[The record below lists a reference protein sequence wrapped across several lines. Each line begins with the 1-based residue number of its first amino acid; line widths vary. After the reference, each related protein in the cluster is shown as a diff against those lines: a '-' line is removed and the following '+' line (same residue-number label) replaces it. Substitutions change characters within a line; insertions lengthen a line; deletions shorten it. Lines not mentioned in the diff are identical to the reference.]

1 MKGTKNLHRSIVVL
15 INRLRSC
22 VTEIARV
29 TSTGEKGSPYE
40 TLRPNVSRYV
50 KSVLNGFFYAFKTCL
65 IHLELPSKLFIYSD
79 FLRDYGRLKSFRSLL
94 CLIQNQGR
102 KMRSF
107 VETVSYP
114 DRSGRKFELI
124 KEDILYLYRNFQE
137 TFSNKNVKKPPSVN
151 LIYVS

>member
-65 IHLELPSKLFIYSD
+65 IHLELPSKLFTYSD
-79 FLRDYGRLKSFRSLL
+79 FLRDYGRLKSFRPLL

-102 KMRSF
+102 KMRSL

-114 DRSGRKFELI
+114 DRSGRKFEGI
-124 KEDILYLYRNFQE
+124 E
-137 TFSNKNVKKPPSVN
+137 
-151 LIYVS
+151 